1 MAGDANGCRRGAYQ
15 YAKGPIGTQ
24 SAVLAP
30 EQEDTDD
37 TPEWYR
43 EDDGEELTGVFPAFR
58 LESDVVI
65 RRGITNIPTAHDVGD
80 ESSNKPASLQQA
92 VDIEAK
98 AWAKLWKVG
107 DTYDFEEPLPSWDS

>member
-24 SAVLAP
+24 SSVLSP

-37 TPEWYR
+37 TPDWYR
-43 EDDGEELTGVFPAFR
+43 EDNGEELASVFPALR

-65 RRGITNIPTAHDVGD
+65 RRGITNIPTAHDIG
-80 ESSNKPASLQQA
+80 SGASNKPASLQQA
-92 VDIEAK
+92 VDIEAR
-98 AWAKLWKVG
+98 A
-107 DTYDFEEPLPSWDS
+107 